1 MNNELK
7 DIYPL
12 TIVADRYGGTYSGG
26 KYLAFNSLPEDI
38 SEDIHGSDLECRDF
52 WIKSERNEKFIVGK
66 GETVQEAYDDLKE
79 NIMKYWKK
87 NWRKIND

>member
-1 MNNELK
+1 MK
-7 DIYPL
+7 DIDHIYPL
-12 TIVADRYGGTYSGG
+12 TIVSDRYDGTYSGG
-26 KYLAFNSLPEDI
+26 KYLALNSWPEDV

-52 WIKSERNEKFIVGK
+52 WIKVSKNPKFIVGK

-79 NIMKYWKK
+79 NIIKYWKK